1 VWSETG
7 PLRYERLTWP
17 EVRRAAGQDR
27 VALVPVATLEDHGPH
42 LPVDTDLRIVSEIC
56 ERAAAA
62 AADRVVLL
70 PAIPHGYDPHHMDFP
85 GAITIAWDTF
95 VRYCTDVGRSL
106 AHHGFRRML
115 FLNGHGSNQNLVE
128 TAARL
133 VMVDRPEV
141 LAAAAFYLASPA
153 AFEVIGRV
161 RSSTRG
167 GMAHACELET
177 SIYLAIDPDAVAMEL
192 AVDERSYP
200 EGEHAW
206 LDWSDGPLK
215 LMPWWSSFSRSG
227 VQGDATLGTAAKGE
241 ALLEAAVDECVAYVD
256 ELLAKPLPAR
266 RPPAARAEPSPERRP
281 PTGVSGTGG

>member
-1 VWSETG
+1 MWSETG

-17 EVRRAAGQDR
+17 EVRRAAGEDR

-56 ERAAAA
+56 ERAAARA
-62 AADRVVLL
+62 PDRVVLL

-85 GAITIAWDTF
+85 GAITIGWDIF

-133 VMVDRPEV
+133 VMVDRPET

-161 RSSTRG
+161 RTSTRG

-177 SIYLAIDPDAVAMEL
+177 SIYLAIDPAAVAMDL

-227 VQGDATLGTAAKGE
+227 VQGDATQGTADKGR
-241 ALLEAAVDECVAYVD
+241 ALLDAAVDECVAYVD
-256 ELLAKPLPAR
+256 ELLAKPLPERR
-266 RPPAARAEPSPERRP
+266 RPA
-281 PTGVSGTGG
+281 TGS

>member
-1 VWSETG
+1 MWSEEG

-17 EVRRAAGQDR
+17 EVRRAAGEDR

-56 ERAAAA
+56 ERAAARA
-62 AADRVVLL
+62 PDRVVLL

-85 GAITIAWDTF
+85 GAITIGWDTF

-153 AFEVIGRV
+153 AFEVIDRV
-161 RSSTRG
+161 RESTRG

-177 SIYLAIDPDAVAMEL
+177 SIYLAVAPELVQMDKAVSEIPA
-192 AVDERSYP
+192 SYT
-200 EGEHAW
+200 EHAW
-206 LDWSDGPLK
+206 MDWADGPLAFT
-215 LMPWWSSFSRSG
+215 PHWSALTESG
-227 VQGDATLGTAAKGE
+227 VTGDATAATEAKGR
-241 ALLEAAVDECVAYVD
+241 ALLDRAQEEIAEFIAEVAV
-256 ELLAKPLPAR
+256 
-266 RPPAARAEPSPERRP
+266 RPRAPGRDHH
-281 PTGVSGTGG
+281 

>member
-17 EVRRAAGQDR
+17 EVRRAAGEDR

-56 ERAAAA
+56 QRAAAA

-85 GAITIAWDTF
+85 GAITIGWDTF

-153 AFEVIGRV
+153 AFEVIDRV

-227 VQGDATLGTAAKGE
+227 VQGDATLGTAAKGR
-241 ALLEAAVDECVAYVD
+241 ALLAAAVDECVAYVD
-256 ELLAKPLPAR
+256 ELLAKPLP
-266 RPPAARAEPSPERRP
+266 ERRP
-281 PTGVSGTGG
+281 PTTLSPGTSP

>member
-17 EVRRAAGQDR
+17 EVRRAADQDR
-27 VALVPVATLEDHGPH
+27 VALIPVATLEDHGPH

-56 ERAAAA
+56 ERAAAR
-62 AADRVVLL
+62 AADQVVLL

-85 GAITIAWDTF
+85 GAISIGWDTF

-141 LAAAAFYLASPA
+141 LAAAAFYLA
-153 AFEVIGRV
+153 
-161 RSSTRG
+161 
-167 GMAHACELET
+167 
-177 SIYLAIDPDAVAMEL
+177 IDPAAVAMEL

-227 VQGDATLGTAAKGE
+227 VQGDATLGTASKGR

-256 ELLAKPLPAR
+256 ELLEKPLPER
-266 RPPAARAEPSPERRP
+266 HRPV
-281 PTGVSGTGG
+281 TGS

>member
-1 VWSETG
+1 
-7 PLRYERLTWP
+7 LRYERLTWP
-17 EVRRAAGQDR
+17 EVRRAAGEDR

-56 ERAAAA
+56 ERAAAR

-85 GAITIAWDTF
+85 GAITIGWDTF

-153 AFEVIGRV
+153 AF
-161 RSSTRG
+161 
-167 GMAHACELET
+167 
-177 SIYLAIDPDAVAMEL
+177 
-192 AVDERSYP
+192 P

-206 LDWSDGPLK
+206 LDWSDRPLR

-227 VQGDATLGTAAKGE
+227 VQGDATLGTADKGR
-241 ALLEAAVDECVAYVD
+241 ALLGAAVDECVAYVD
-256 ELLAKPLPAR
+256 ELLAKPLP
-266 RPPAARAEPSPERRP
+266 ERRSP
-281 PTGVSGTGG
+281 VAGS

>member
-1 VWSETG
+1 VWSEKG

-17 EVRRAAGQDR
+17 EVRRAAGEDR

-56 ERAAAA
+56 KRAAAR

-85 GAITIAWDTF
+85 GAITIGWDTF

-153 AFEVIGRV
+153 AFEVFDRV
-161 RSSTRG
+161 RESTRG

-177 SIYLAIDPDAVAMEL
+177 SIYLAIDPAAVAMEL

-227 VQGDATLGTAAKGE
+227 VQGDATLGTAAKGQ
-241 ALLEAAVDECVAYVD
+241 ALLEAAVTECVAYVD
-256 ELLAKPLPAR
+256 ELLAKPLPER
-266 RPPAARAEPSPERRP
+266 RRLATGNESLPERRRP
-281 PTGVSGTGG
+281 ATGS

>member
-7 PLRYERLTWP
+7 PLRYERLSWP
-17 EVRRAAGQDR
+17 EVARAAGQDR

-56 ERAAAA
+56 ERAAAR

-70 PAIPHGYDPHHMDFP
+70 PAIPHGYDPHHTDFP
-85 GAITIAWDTF
+85 GAISIGWDTF

-106 AHHGFRRML
+106 ADHGFRRML

-133 VMVDRPEV
+133 VVVDRPEV
-141 LAAAAFYLASPA
+141 LAAA
-153 AFEVIGRV
+153 
-161 RSSTRG
+161 
-167 GMAHACELET
+167 ACELET
-177 SIYLAIDPDAVAMEL
+177 SIYLAIDPAAVAMDL

-206 LDWSDGPLK
+206 LDRSDGPLK

-227 VQGDATLGTAAKGE
+227 VQGDATLGTADKGR
-241 ALLEAAVDECVAYVD
+241 ALLDAAVDECVAYVD
-256 ELLAKPLPAR
+256 ELLAKPLPERR
-266 RPPAARAEPSPERRP
+266 RPA
-281 PTGVSGTGG
+281 TGS

>member
-1 VWSETG
+1 VWSDEG

-17 EVRRAAGQDR
+17 EVRRAAGEDR

-56 ERAAAA
+56 ERAATR
-62 AADRVVLL
+62 AADRTVLL

-133 VMVDRPEV
+133 VMVERPEV

-161 RSSTRG
+161 RTSTRG

-177 SIYLAIDPDAVAMEL
+177 SIYLAIDPAVVAMEL

-227 VQGDATLGTAAKGE
+227 VQGDATLGAAAKGR

-256 ELLAKPLPAR
+256 ELLAKPLP
-266 RPPAARAEPSPERRP
+266 ERRP
-281 PTGVSGTGG
+281 PVTGS